1 MKKSLFLFLCL
12 MIVSLFPNRILYAQ
26 ETAETPGHT
35 LTIYLDRQNQMAVR
49 MAIGIYEK
57 EKKEAEG
64 TEQASYYPEIQWN
77 LVDKSGLEPEA
88 FQTELEAELE
98 AGGGPD
104 LIFVDRDSTRNPY
117 ELMAQGCFWI
127 LENSWKR
134 MRNTSLFP
142 FIPELW
148 RPGNGKAV
156 SISCRFPLIPRCCFP
171 RKKFS

>member
-12 MIVSLFPNRILYAQ
+12 MIVSLVPNRILYAQ

-88 FQTELEAELE
+88 FQAAWGAWLLVPERLKPDMKVMKHAVHILHHMQNQIFRGVPHAPAADFVSRPDQKFQTYPVVKDFKRTEQ
-98 AGGGPD
+98 
-104 LIFVDRDSTRNPY
+104 V
-117 ELMAQGCFWI
+117 
-127 LENSWKR
+127 
-134 MRNTSLFP
+134 
-142 FIPELW
+142 
-148 RPGNGKAV
+148 V
-156 SISCRFPLIPRCCFP
+156 
-171 RKKFS
+171 